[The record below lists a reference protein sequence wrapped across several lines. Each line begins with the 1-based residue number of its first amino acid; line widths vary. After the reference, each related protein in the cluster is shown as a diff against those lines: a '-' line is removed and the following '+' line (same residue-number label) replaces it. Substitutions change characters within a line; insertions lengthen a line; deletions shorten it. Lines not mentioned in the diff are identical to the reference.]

1 MVIWKTTPV
10 AVLFFITSHRSCTV
24 HEQEGAHEDVPRVG
38 NTTIL
43 VTSSPETDRTLFK
56 PHQTRT
62 GVRCSFVDEQ
72 DGYQDNHN
80 GLEEHGHV

>member
-38 NTTIL
+38 KTTIL
-43 VTSSPETDRTLFK
+43 VTSSPETDWTL
-56 PHQTRT
+56 
-62 GVRCSFVDEQ
+62 
-72 DGYQDNHN
+72 
-80 GLEEHGHV
+80 